1 MHIVYAVDESVI
13 IEETWHIDNIVG
25 NNDVS
30 SAPLPV
36 KAPVEL
42 SASKDVDIRTVR
54 LIKSINL

>member
-13 IEETWHIDNIVG
+13 IEETWHIDSIVG

-30 SAPLPV
+30 SAPLPA

-42 SASKDVDIRTVR
+42 PASKDVDIRTVR
-54 LIKSINL
+54 SIKSINL